1 MVKTQ
6 SQERYALNTHKILS
20 VRRLFVFFLKKVV
33 TLIECMIYCMSAHS
47 KEYGHMMIRIPSPQ
61 TLQAKEL
68 TKLNFHKNA
77 EGKCIDK

>member
-6 SQERYALNTHKILS
+6 SLERYALNTHKIPS
-20 VRRLFVFFLKKVV
+20 VGRLFVFFLKKSCYSIQY
-33 TLIECMIYCMSAHS
+33 TIYCMSAHS
-47 KEYGHMMIRIPSPQ
+47 NECDHMMIRIPSPQ

-77 EGKCIDK
+77 EGKVF